1 MREAPLIRPR
11 GLRAGATLGVF
22 TPSSPSHVLH
32 RARYLRGLERLRYLG
47 FRVVEG
53 ALTARATEQ
62 GYRSGGPRERADE
75 LMELFDDPSVD
86 GIVATIG
93 GANSSSLLP
102 YLDYRRIAAQPKV
115 FCGYSDVTALHL
127 ALLTQA
133 RLSTFYGP
141 AVVPSFGEPGGFGET
156 EEAFLDAVSGALGP
170 EAEWR
175 PPRAW
180 SREGAR
186 WGSEEEEAGEGRIW
200 QRNPGWT
207 VLRPGFARGPIL
219 CANLNTLCALA
230 GSRYFPRLDGWI
242 VMLEEMAAPFS
253 RVERN
258 LRQLE
263 LIGVLDG
270 LAGLILGKPE
280 FPDPEGAPFELDELW
295 AEILGP
301 HGDYPVV
308 CNFDCGHTHPMLT
321 LAQGARVRLDA
332 RTTLARLFLEERMV
346 E

>member
-1 MREAPLIRPR
+1 VTALILPRALRP
-11 GLRAGATLGVF
+11 GDTLGVF
-22 TPSSPSHVLH
+22 TPSAPSHVLH
-32 RARYLRGLERLRYLG
+32 RVRYLRGLDRLRQLG

-75 LMELFDDPSVD
+75 LMELFDDPAID

-102 YLDYRRIAAQPKV
+102 YLDYGHIAAHPKV
-115 FCGYSDVTALHL
+115 FCGYSDVTALHM

-133 RLSTFYGP
+133 RLGTFYGP
-141 AVVPSFGEPGGFGET
+141 AVVPSFGEPGGFAET
-156 EEAFLDAVSGALGP
+156 EEAFLAAVSGELGP
-170 EAEWR
+170 ESEWL
-175 PPRAW
+175 PPPEW
-180 SREGAR
+180 SRKGPPWGTAKEPDPDAR
-186 WGSEEEEAGEGRIW
+186 TW
-200 QRNPGWT
+200 QPNAGWT
-207 VLRPGFARGPIL
+207 VLRPGFARAPLL
-219 CANLNTLCALA
+219 CANLSTLCALA
-230 GSRYFPRLDGWI
+230 GTRYFPRLDGRI

-263 LIGVLDG
+263 LMGALDG
-270 LAGLILGKPE
+270 LAGLVLGKPE
-280 FPDPEGAPFELDELW
+280 YPDAEGAPFELDELW
-295 AEILGP
+295 AEIVGP

-321 LAQGARVRLDA
+321 LGQGAPVRLDA
-332 RTTLARLFLEERMV
+332 RAALARLHLEAPMV
-346 E
+346 A